1 MQHVFLWVLWCC
13 EMDMKDFPQGFWGYT
28 SFFLFI
34 YLFIWSVNEIYINK
48 RQKGHTKVHEYT
60 RASYAMCISLSPE
73 VLQGGY
79 YRFSSNWFCWELYIS
94 IYSLLFL
101 VFIRNGVRWCQLAAS
116 SSLFSLDELNLAS
129 FFSLVKFF
137 VEFSTFPTVSRITG
151 CICSLIFWVLRPLLI
166 FIV

>member
-1 MQHVFLWVLWCC
+1 MFWNLRELNSCIRGVVREIIEFDAKCECKRSSDATCIPLSLMMLWDGYERFSSGVLGDFVGEIIQFHRKC
-13 EMDMKDFPQGFWGYT
+13 EYT

-94 IYSLLFL
+94 IHFYS
-101 VFIRNGVRWCQLAAS
+101 W
-116 SSLFSLDELNLAS
+116 FS
-129 FFSLVKFF
+129 
-137 VEFSTFPTVSRITG
+137 
-151 CICSLIFWVLRPLLI
+151 
-166 FIV
+166 